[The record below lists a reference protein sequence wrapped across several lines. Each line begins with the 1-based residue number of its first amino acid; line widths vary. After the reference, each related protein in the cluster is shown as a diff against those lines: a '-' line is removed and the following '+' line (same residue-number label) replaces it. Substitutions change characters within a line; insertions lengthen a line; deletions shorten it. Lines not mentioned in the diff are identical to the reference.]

1 MTPAAAAALAQRL
14 IEKNGS
20 EIQAL
25 KLSAT
30 PADSDKPW
38 QGPGAPT
45 VATTTNV
52 DAVMLPHAST
62 VDLGVFGIDGEL
74 LKRCDEVYLIP
85 GQGAGIDLKTY
96 HLLSLSGV
104 RRKIEWVREL
114 RFAPLDVS
122 VIYAVG
128 VKR

>member
-1 MTPAAAAALAQRL
+1 MTPTAAAALAQRL
-14 IEKNGS
+14 IAKNGS
-20 EIQAL
+20 TIQAL

-30 PADSDKPW
+30 VLDADKPW
-38 QGPGAPT
+38 QGAGAPT
-45 VATTTNV
+45 VDTSTDV
-52 DAVMLPHAST
+52 SAVMLPHAST
-62 VDLGVFGIDGEL
+62 VDLGVFGVDAEL

-85 GQGAGIDLKTY
+85 GQGATDLKTY
-96 HLLSLSGV
+96 HLLSLNGS
-104 RRKIEWVREL
+104 RRKIEWLREL

>member
-1 MTPAAAAALAQRL
+1 MTPAAAAALAQKL
-14 IEKNGS
+14 IAKNGNT
-20 EIQAL
+20 IQAL

-30 PADSDKPW
+30 VLDADKPW
-38 QGPGAPT
+38 QGAGAPT
-45 VATTTNV
+45 VATSTDV
-52 DAVMLPHAST
+52 SAVMVPHASN
-62 VDLGVFGIDGEL
+62 VDLGVFGIDDEL

-85 GQGAGIDLKTY
+85 GQGATDLKTY

-114 RFAPLDVS
+114 RFAPLGAS
-122 VIYAVG
+122 VMYAVG